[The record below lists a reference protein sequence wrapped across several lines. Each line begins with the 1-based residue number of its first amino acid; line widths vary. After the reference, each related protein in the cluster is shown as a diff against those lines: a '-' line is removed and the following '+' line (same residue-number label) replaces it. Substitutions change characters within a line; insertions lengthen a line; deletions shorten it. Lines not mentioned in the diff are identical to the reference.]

1 MFGFLKRRQLRE
13 HIKLT
18 YQNAMAFGVF
28 AEIEKEDET
37 FEFNSDQQMQVLWE
51 RAREISAEF
60 HRTGKLETELVL
72 ESLQLNKTAR
82 RIHDSM
88 TAGRRNAAKVLG
100 SKYRPESF
108 DQAFK
113 PMLGWGDAY
122 ERFKESGDED

>member
-37 FEFNSDQQMQVLWE
+37 FEFNFDQQMQGLSD

-60 HRTGKLETELVL
+60 HQTGKLDTELAL
-72 ESLQLNKTAR
+72 ESIQLNKIAR

-88 TAGRRNAAKVLG
+88 TAG
-100 SKYRPESF
+100 YESF
-108 DQAFK
+108 DKAYK
-113 PMLGWGDAY
+113 PLLGWDDAY
-122 ERFKESGDED
+122 KRFEESRDED